1 MKENK
6 ATERSGMEEQLCDFF
21 FFFLV
26 YFLSVDTSPS
36 FFSFF
41 LNWPYFQQVYFR
53 RKNLI
58 DFSKELIPAEPLAQI
73 L

>member
-6 ATERSGMEEQLCDFF
+6 ATERTRMEEQLCAF

-58 DFSKELIPAEPLAQI
+58 DFSKELIPSEPLAQI

>member
-6 ATERSGMEEQLCDFF
+6 ATERTRMEEQLCA

-41 LNWPYFQQVYFR
+41 LNWPYFQQVYFS

-58 DFSKELIPAEPLAQI
+58 DFSKELIPSEPLAQI